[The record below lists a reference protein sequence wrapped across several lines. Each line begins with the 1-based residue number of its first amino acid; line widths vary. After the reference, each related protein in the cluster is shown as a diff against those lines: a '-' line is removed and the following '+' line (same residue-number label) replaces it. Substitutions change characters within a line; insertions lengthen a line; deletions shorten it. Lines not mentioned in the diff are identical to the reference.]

1 MLYTVERM
9 TKEAYNN
16 YMMGMNDYFVE
27 VIEVEAESV
36 EEAIEKASITGY
48 VVNTK
53 SIKTVEEIERLEKER
68 KEAKEAFKANE
79 EAKKEKRLQAE
90 KRQAESKGMTVEEY
104 KAYKAN
110 KRNLTYNKNQLA
122 TLEKELAKIQK
133 MIEFRKEEIKKLELM
148 IND

>member
-1 MLYTVERM
+1 MLYTLDRM
-9 TKEAYNN
+9 TKASYSN
-16 YMMGMNDYFVE
+16 YMNGMNDYF
-27 VIEVEAESV
+27 IEKVTLEAESV
-36 EEAIEKASITGY
+36 GEAIEKASITGY

-53 SIKTVEEIERLEKER
+53 SIKTVEEVERLKREKE
-68 KEAKEAFKANE
+68 EAKEAFRANE
-79 EAKKEKRLQAE
+79 EAKKEKRLLAE